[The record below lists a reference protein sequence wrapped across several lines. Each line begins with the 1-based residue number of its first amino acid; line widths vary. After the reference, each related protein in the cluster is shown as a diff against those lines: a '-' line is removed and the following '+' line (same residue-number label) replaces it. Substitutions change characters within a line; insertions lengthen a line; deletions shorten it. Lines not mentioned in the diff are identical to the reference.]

1 MEGFW
6 TIITI
11 IGSTI
16 VATGTVLG
24 IYYSHR
30 SKINDRI
37 KDLESKVEHHQKFIS
52 ILEKKA
58 LAALEEEFGKDN
70 GTNDKRKHK

>member
-6 TIITI
+6 IIITI

-16 VATGTVLG
+16 AATGTVLG

-37 KDLESKVEHHQKFIS
+37 KDLESKIEHHQKFIN

-58 LAALEEEFGKDN
+58 FASLDEEFGKDN
-70 GTNDKRKHK
+70 GTNDKRKRK